1 MQSISRRRFITLS
14 ALMGASAVLAGCN
27 DADEMKASDVSGS
40 DLSRIAEKSLIEAA
54 QKDKD
59 LVVYGSADEPYLAAA
74 CDTFNKL
81 FGMNAQFQR
90 LSTGEV
96 QAKIEEENGKPSGD
110 VWFGGTTDPYNIAA
124 GKGLL
129 EPYKARNA
137 SHLLSDKFKDKNDM
151 WHGIYRGSLGFFYNV
166 DELERKKLPVPQDW
180 PDLLK
185 PEYKGLIWS
194 SNYNTAGTAKLLI
207 NTAIQKYGHDEGIK
221 YLVDLD
227 KNIAVYT
234 KGGAGPAKN
243 VGTGECIIGIGF
255 LSQAIEQIVAN
266 KYENIKL
273 VVPSSGTSYE
283 VGACAIIKGCK
294 HPNAAKLWV
303 EFALSPQCVERA
315 AEVGSNQFLVIDD
328 AKQPEAPVKLGID
341 PDNVMDYDFEDAA
354 KNTERYVKEVMDALS
369 GGDDRFQTK

>member
-27 DADEMKASDVSGS
+27 DTDEMKASDVSGS